1 MTTDVIKLPG
11 DYKIKANNGTV
22 TVDAP
27 LTVINGNLTVLG
39 TSTVIESI
47 VATIKDN
54 VIILNSGEVGPGVTL
69 GSAGIVIDR
78 GQNVASTSSPSLL
91 FIEDFTSSAPWLPQ
105 PLRGKWRFGPA
116 GSGYVGWTV
125 ELGSLIIPTTINT
138 LTVFGS
144 HNPLAVISV
153 GGTNNYENQ
162 VINDDDIPNKKYVD
176 DTLAAG
182 TSFAQKLKVGNSFIE
197 INSPDVLISSP
208 FYGVVDKIFAALS
221 TSSNVVFKLEGN
233 DADIQGIRLNK
244 NAASITV
251 ISTNTDLT
259 LNAGGISNSTGTVI
273 VNSAIRI
280 ANTPATLAKDDYTSV
295 YSTST
300 VGGGGTGLYYVNNS
314 DSDELVS
321 RRRSII
327 YGIIF

>member
-153 GGTNNYENQ
+153 GGTNNYEDQ
-162 VINDDDIPNKKYVD
+162 VIN
-176 DTLAAG
+176 
-182 TSFAQKLKVGNSFIE
+182 E
-197 INSPDVLISSP
+197 I
-208 FYGVVDKIFAALS
+208 YA
-221 TSSNVVFKLEGN
+221 
-233 DADIQGIRLNK
+233 
-244 NAASITV
+244 
-251 ISTNTDLT
+251 
-259 LNAGGISNSTGTVI
+259 
-273 VNSAIRI
+273 
-280 ANTPATLAKDDYTSV
+280 
-295 YSTST
+295 
-300 VGGGGTGLYYVNNS
+300 YVNNKNQKVFTPNYQFA
-314 DSDELVS
+314 D
-321 RRRSII
+321 IMAKK
-327 YGIIF
+327 YGTDKVYVEKN